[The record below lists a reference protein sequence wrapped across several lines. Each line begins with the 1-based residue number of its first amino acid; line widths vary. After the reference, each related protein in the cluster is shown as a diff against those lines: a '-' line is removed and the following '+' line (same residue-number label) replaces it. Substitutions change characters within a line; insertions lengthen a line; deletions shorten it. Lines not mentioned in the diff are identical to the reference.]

1 VSELVNHLLD
11 HADFLRFRVCNYTNL
26 ERGLAN
32 DMADDCQKA
41 ARQLVAHDALVKAA
55 RDALDTL
62 RRCKEIVDDLE
73 CECDEY
79 HGFTCSIHRDR
90 EMVDAAISQVEA
102 ALAAVDGGGQ

>member
-32 DMADDCQKA
+32 DIADDCQKA

-55 RDALDTL
+55 REVANADTDVQL
-62 RRCKEIVDDLE
+62 RYGIFRL
-73 CECDEY
+73 
-79 HGFTCSIHRDR
+79 
-90 EMVDAAISQVEA
+90 EA